1 MTDAGMQTNK
11 IWVDNGS
18 RFYKKSLKTW
28 LQNNIEMYQMHSK
41 GKSIVI
47 KRFTRNLKNII

>member
-1 MTDAGMQTNK
+1 MTDAWMQTNR
-11 IWVDNGS
+11 IWVDKGS

-28 LQNNIEMYQMHSK
+28 LQNNIEMYQMQSK

-47 KRFTRNLKNII
+47 KRFTKNLKNKI